1 MANHFIRI
9 LSIAVILFLS
19 ACATQPS
26 HEQLSA
32 IEALE
37 QQRILNPGDPELTFK
52 LALLYQDRAESTD
65 NNGDL
70 DRAASL
76 FREVLTLAPGNIP
89 TLQSLYNIYYQQ
101 TILGKPDAFSH
112 AENIFNE
119 IPQVAHSEL
128 NPPSLA
134 LYIHELIKQRKTKS
148 TDTTRLK
155 QLLTQAISEQP
166 ANVFAYLQL
175 AEIYNKEKRYNLTI
189 AMLRQGTEQVEG
201 SAELLSALAT
211 AYEKRAYSK
220 GCSYA
225 RPQDLRQAAEHYQ
238 RAIAYDAEN
247 QELHYDL
254 ARLYLDLGRSQ
265 LGLNETDTLL
275 ALEESA
281 DNFAYAAQH
290 YALLGF
296 HDKARTYLQRA
307 SALNLSTADST
318 FYEVPMYAGR
328 WDEAAAAFIDYI
340 EQEKIISVYD
350 VLIHDIIFDQAGKS
364 SDALKEKT
372 ITPDGEWD
380 KKLLAFWEGDISAKD
395 LQSSVVNTCEATE
408 YFFYTG
414 YREYQAGDR
423 DAAIKKFAAATEEK
437 TFRFIERPLAQHLL
451 NKK

>member
-1 MANHFIRI
+1 
-9 LSIAVILFLS
+9 
-19 ACATQPS
+19 
-26 HEQLSA
+26 
-32 IEALE
+32 
-37 QQRILNPGDPELTFK
+37 
-52 LALLYQDRAESTD
+52 
-65 NNGDL
+65 
-70 DRAASL
+70 
-76 FREVLTLAPGNIP
+76 
-89 TLQSLYNIYYQQ
+89 
-101 TILGKPDAFSH
+101 
-112 AENIFNE
+112 
-119 IPQVAHSEL
+119 
-128 NPPSLA
+128 
-134 LYIHELIKQRKTKS
+134 
-148 TDTTRLK
+148 
-155 QLLTQAISEQP
+155 
-166 ANVFAYLQL
+166 
-175 AEIYNKEKRYNLTI
+175 
-189 AMLRQGTEQVEG
+189 
-201 SAELLSALAT
+201 
-211 AYEKRAYSK
+211 
-220 GCSYA
+220 
-225 RPQDLRQAAEHYQ
+225 
-238 RAIAYDAEN
+238 
-247 QELHYDL
+247 
-254 ARLYLDLGRSQ
+254 
-265 LGLNETDTLL
+265 LL

-281 DNFAYAAQH
+281 DNFAYAVQH

-296 HDKARTYLQRA
+296 HDKAKTYLQRA

-395 LQSSVVNTCEATE
+395 LQSSVANTCEATE